1 MKKMSKIWKEAS
13 NPEQLIDCVPD
24 SVPYRNEEMIRGLF
38 EKIDIPIREVF
49 PFDSCTMVQV

>member
-1 MKKMSKIWKEAS
+1 MSKIWKEAS

-49 PFDSCTMVQV
+49 PFDSCAMVQV